1 MAETYRPVTLDLQQ
15 PTVIQAEA
23 ISKRYRL
30 RPGRRATTLREAL
43 TGRVAGWGSR
53 LLGKR
58 PETEDARDFWA
69 LQDITFEVKRG
80 DVVGIIGRNGSGKS
94 TLLKILSRVTEPTC
108 GTATLRGRVAS
119 LLEVGTGFHPELSGR
134 ENIFLN
140 GAILGLT
147 RAEIRSRFDEIVAF
161 AEVERFLDTPV
172 KHYSSGMQVRL
183 AFSVAAHLEP
193 EILIVDEVLAVGDVA
208 FQKKCL
214 GKMGEFSAS
223 DSGRTVLFVSHNL
236 SIVRQLC
243 RTAFLLEKGRI
254 VSHGPTA
261 GVIDDYTR
269 SLSTQGPAPAPIS
282 ATSAH
287 ARVLD
292 VQVENER
299 GAPVAEVAVGE
310 VWRVRVR
317 LRLEHKTLDHVII
330 AVGLLAADGTPV
342 QTTWSA
348 PQTLAP
354 GDYEAIFTQKAVQL
368 EAGTYALLI
377 GLSEQERTLQQFE
390 AARLHIDGER
400 AVGYF
405 PATSGVG
412 IVLNGMTVDLQRLP

>member
-1 MAETYRPVTLDLQQ
+1 M
-15 PTVIQAEA
+15 EA

-30 RPGRRATTLREAL
+30 RPLRRADTLREAL
-43 TGRVAGWGSR
+43 THRAVRWGTRLFGRGGPTDESQ
-53 LLGKR
+53 
-58 PETEDARDFWA
+58 DFWA
-69 LQDITFEVKRG
+69 LRDITFEVNRG

-94 TLLKILSRVTEPTC
+94 TLLKILSRVTEPTA
-108 GTATLRGRVAS
+108 GSATLRGRVAS

-161 AEVERFLDTPV
+161 AEVERFLETPV

-223 DSGRTVLFVSHNL
+223 NSGRTVLFVSHNL

-243 RTAFLLEKGRI
+243 RTALLLEKGRI
-254 VSHGPTA
+254 VSRGPTA

-269 SLSTQGPAPAPIS
+269 SLSTQGPAAAPIS
-282 ATSAH
+282 ATSPH

-317 LRLEHKTLDHVII
+317 LRLEHKKLDHVIV

-348 PQTLAP
+348 PRTLAP
-354 GDYEAIFTQKAVQL
+354 GDYEAVFTQKAVQL

-412 IVLNGMTVDLQRLP
+412 IVLNGMAVDLQRLP